1 MFALVI
7 APALKTA
14 LHTSASYESF
24 VAIGTVGLLIPL
36 NTMFSGL
43 SVIVDRVSGAQPELL
58 TAPIPR
64 GLLVVGNLLVALAIT
79 ALQVGVLI
87 AVALARG
94 IHFHA
99 TGTGIVWFVGA
110 AVLFT
115 VGMYGLAE
123 ILANRVPR
131 QEEYIAR
138 VPAIAILPW
147 FLAGA
152 LFPITALP
160 GFLTWVA
167 KFLPLTHGLA
177 LMRYGLRGDSTGLHA
192 IWGLSDPTAMAAL
205 SLAVVG
211 GVRAAAD
218 RGFDPRL
225 QPVGGS
231 LSPEALARGFR
242 RRRELARSAGV
253 SRAKPG
259 DRHQPRK
266 HREHRQPA
274 SDRSAG
280 ADGQSDQVAAAHKPG
295 FAEPLHGFSVQVTGA
310 TCRAFSALSHSTPDA
325 A

>member
-1 MFALVI
+1 MSTAEIAIHVPRARRRALGPLATLARRRFQLTARTPRELFVPLLTPIMFALVI
-7 APALKTA
+7 APALKAA
-14 LHTSASYESF
+14 LHTDASYESF

-36 NTMFSGL
+36 NTMFAGL
-43 SVIVDRVSGAQPELL
+43 SVIVDRISGAQPELL

-64 GLLVVGNLLVALAIT
+64 GLLVVGNLVVALAIT

-87 AVALARG
+87 AVAVARG
-94 IHFHA
+94 IHFNA
-99 TGTGIVWFVGA
+99 TGTGILWFVAA

-177 LMRYGLRGDSTGLHA
+177 LMRYGLLQDASGLHA
-192 IWGLSDPTAMAAL
+192 VWGQGSTTTMAAL

-211 GVRAAAD
+211 CFALLLTAASI
-218 RGFDPRL
+218 RVF
-225 QPVGGS
+225 S
-231 LSPEALARGFR
+231 
-242 RRRELARSAGV
+242 RSAV
-253 SRAKPG
+253 R
-259 DRHQPRK
+259 
-266 HREHRQPA
+266 
-274 SDRSAG
+274 
-280 ADGQSDQVAAAHKPG
+280 
-295 FAEPLHGFSVQVTGA
+295 
-310 TCRAFSALSHSTPDA
+310 
-325 A
+325 

>member
-1 MFALVI
+1 MSALAPTVTLARRRFELTTRTPRELLVPLITPILFAAVI
-7 APALKTA
+7 APALKVA
-14 LHTSASYESF
+14 LHTGTAYEAF
-24 VAIGTVGLLIPL
+24 VATGTIGLLIPL

-43 SVIVDRVSGAQPELL
+43 SVIVDRVSGAQRELL

-64 GLLVVGNLLVALAIT
+64 GLLVLGNLGVALAIT

-87 AVALARG
+87 AVAVARG

-99 TGTGIVWFVGA
+99 TGTGILWFASAG
-110 AVLFT
+110 VLFT
-115 VGMYGLAE
+115 VGMYGMAE

-177 LMRYGLRGDSTGLHA
+177 LMRYGLRGDGTGLHA

-211 GVRAAAD
+211 AFAVLLTAASI
-218 RGFDPRL
+218 RVF
-225 QPVGGS
+225 S
-231 LSPEALARGFR
+231 
-242 RRRELARSAGV
+242 RSAV
-253 SRAKPG
+253 R
-259 DRHQPRK
+259 
-266 HREHRQPA
+266 
-274 SDRSAG
+274 
-280 ADGQSDQVAAAHKPG
+280 
-295 FAEPLHGFSVQVTGA
+295 
-310 TCRAFSALSHSTPDA
+310 
-325 A
+325 

>member
-1 MFALVI
+1 MSTAEIAIPVPKERPRSFGPLATLAWRRFQLTVRTPRELFVPLLTPIMFALVI

-14 LHTSASYESF
+14 LHTTAAYESF

-43 SVIVDRVSGAQPELL
+43 GVIVDRVSGAQRELL
-58 TAPIPR
+58 SAPIPR
-64 GLLVVGNLLVALAIT
+64 ALLVLGNLAVAVAIT
-79 ALQVGVLI
+79 ALQVGVLL
-87 AVALARG
+87 AVAVARG
-94 IHFHA
+94 IDFHPT
-99 TGTGIVWFVGA
+99 TGGIAWFLGA
-110 AVLFT
+110 ALLFT

-177 LMRYGLRGDSTGLHA
+177 LMRYGLRGDGTGLHA

-211 GVRAAAD
+211 AFAVLLTAASI
-218 RGFDPRL
+218 RVF
-225 QPVGGS
+225 S
-231 LSPEALARGFR
+231 
-242 RRRELARSAGV
+242 RSAV
-253 SRAKPG
+253 R
-259 DRHQPRK
+259 
-266 HREHRQPA
+266 
-274 SDRSAG
+274 
-280 ADGQSDQVAAAHKPG
+280 
-295 FAEPLHGFSVQVTGA
+295 
-310 TCRAFSALSHSTPDA
+310 
-325 A
+325 